1 MKQFTLNE
9 LRGVLADEI
18 HRLRNNETT
27 AAGVN
32 AISNATGKILS
43 TYKLELEISK
53 LMGKQPQ
60 NIAGLIEAAPEPSS
74 ANS

>member
-1 MKQFTLNE
+1 MK
-9 LRGVLADEI
+9 GAHYHEI

-53 LMGKQPQ
+53 LVGRAPTNIIGVLAEHQPELPTTEQ
-60 NIAGLIEAAPEPSS
+60 
-74 ANS
+74 